1 MRIKTSAEAGDFL
14 EASWSRVHAPNKAI
28 LGRAG
33 LFLAIG
39 EGVPTGFRVS
49 DSQGLELA
57 EETILGDELI
67 PVVRA
72 ALNYRSK
79 KTLDEN
85 SYRTIFRQYF
95 EYGCFRLK
103 QLWDEHNGDQAM
115 FIAALIKM
123 AQAGIEAIPNIDAPL
138 TTQPMSIVN
147 HAVRIKLLNN
157 TKPWTINAAG
167 GNGLV
172 VISGKPGRGKS
183 QLALDMLTQ
192 ISRQGVKFLFFDL
205 KGELEESQGNDQQK
219 ATRDFFLQAT
229 GANYTQLISEGLPIN
244 PLFRGKSEAE
254 DAQIATEI
262 ASLVG
267 DFAPQLGAVQER
279 VIRDSFESLSS
290 PDFTSLANELQMRG
304 EAGVAL
310 SIIEKISK
318 FNLFARTTEAHP
330 LERWLSRSQVIDF
343 KLLGNDNETKVLAVA
358 LTLNFIMRQLNRALP
373 VKEGIQPLQMVLFV
387 DEAHLLLPK
396 EGKSGLLGSLA
407 RQGRSWG
414 FPVWL
419 ASQDADAFLTK
430 GVNATDFAELA
441 DCGIH
446 FSPDT
451 LTEPEQKRIIGQVC
465 HKQLEPGE
473 AILRLG
479 STVEI
484 GPARQIW
491 RDKGV
496 LLTEG

>member
-1 MRIKTSAEAGDFL
+1 MRIKTSAEVGEFL
-14 EASWSRVHAPNKAI
+14 ESTWSRVHAPNKAV

-39 EGVPTGFRVS
+39 EGVPIGFRVA

-72 ALNYRSK
+72 ALNYRSS

-85 SYRTIFRQYF
+85 GYKSVFKQYF

-103 QLWDEHNGDQAM
+103 QLWEEHNGDQAM
-115 FIAALIKM
+115 FIATLIKM
-123 AQAGIEAIPNIDAPL
+123 ARAGAEVIPTVDSHHIA
-138 TTQPMSIVN
+138 QPMNVVN
-147 HAVRIKLLNN
+147 QAVRIKLLNN
-157 TKPWTINAAG
+157 IKPWTINAAG

-205 KGELEESQGNDQQK
+205 KGELEDNPSNDQQK

-229 GANYTQLISEGLPIN
+229 GANYTRLISEGLPIN
-244 PLFRGKSEAE
+244 PLFRGASEAE

-279 VIRDSFESLSS
+279 VIRDSFESLSK
-290 PDFTSLANELQMRG
+290 PDFTCLASELQIRG
-304 EAGVAL
+304 EEGVAL
-310 SIIEKISK
+310 SIIEKIYK
-318 FNLFARTTEAHP
+318 FNLFARTVDAQP

-343 KLLGNDNETKVLAVA
+343 KPLGNDNETKALAVA
-358 LTLNFIMRQLNRALP
+358 LILNFIMRQLNRALP
-373 VKEGIQPLQMVLFV
+373 VKDGVQPLQMVLFI

-419 ASQDADAFLTK
+419 ASQDADAFITK
-430 GVNATDFAELA
+430 GANATDFTELA

-446 FSPDT
+446 FSPQT
-451 LTEPEQKRIIGQVC
+451 LTEPEQKRIIGQVY

-473 AILRLG
+473 ALLRLG
-479 STVEI
+479 SKVEV
-484 GPARQIW
+484 GSARQIW
-491 RDKGV
+491 RDKGA
-496 LLTEG
+496 L